1 MKFRRLVATIGCV
14 CLISSTSLIFY
25 AYAENESQNVNVVDK
40 INHSEN
46 LDELDAYMQQ
56 MLGQK
61 IKLTSDKRV
70 EKVSKV
76 SETSDYVIMSKAEY
90 LRDQN
95 GEDVEGSLL
104 TEKELKRIVSSGKE
118 TKASRTLSE
127 FNLDDAKK
135 VYLYSDELMGKI
147 QKGTALDDEAFSW
160 QLPIVNALGENGIIY
175 LEKSEATDEL
185 ITTSIEF
192 PVDNREM
199 FLSNEEIVELVNGS
213 IDNTANIEAIYFVD
227 MPISIMGTVVGI
239 VVLDSGD
246 IMFATVQDMPYYNGM
261 EFRQVYTFDEMMDYL
276 EVFEKK
282 AQGWINN
289 SHLQ

>member
-1 MKFRRLVATIGCV
+1 MKFKRLVATIGCV
-14 CLISSTSLIFY
+14 CLISSTSLILY
-25 AYAENESQNVNVVDK
+25 AYAENESQNVNVVNK

-70 EKVSKV
+70 EKVSKP
-76 SETSDYVIMSKAEY
+76 SETSNSVIMSKAEY

-95 GEDVEGSLL
+95 GEDVEGSLF
-104 TEKELKRIVSSGKE
+104 TERELKKIVSSDKE

-135 VYLYSDELMGKI
+135 VYLYSDELIGKI
-147 QKGTALDDEAFSW
+147 QKGTALDDEVFSW

>member
-1 MKFRRLVATIGCV
+1 M
-14 CLISSTSLIFY
+14 ISSTSLIFY

-160 QLPIVNALGENGIIY
+160 QLPIVNALGENGVIY

>member
-14 CLISSTSLIFY
+14 CLISSTSLILY
-25 AYAENESQNVNVVDK
+25 AYAENESQNVNVVNK

-46 LDELDAYMQQ
+46 LGELDAYMQQ
-56 MLGQK
+56 MLGEK
-61 IKLTSDKRV
+61 IRLTSDKRV
-70 EKVSKV
+70 EKVSKP
-76 SETSDYVIMSKAEY
+76 SETSNSVIMSKAEY

-95 GEDVEGSLL
+95 GEDVEGSLF
-104 TEKELKRIVSSGKE
+104 TERELKKIVSSDKE

-147 QKGTALDDEAFSW
+147 QKGTALDDEVFSW
-160 QLPIVNALGENGIIY
+160 QLPIVNALGENGIIC

-199 FLSNEEIVELVNGS
+199 FLSNAEIVELVNGS
-213 IDNTANIEAIYFVD
+213 IDNAASIDAIYFVD
-227 MPISIMGTVVGI
+227 MPISIMGTVVGT

-246 IMFATVQDMPYYNGM
+246 IMFATVQDVPYYNGM
-261 EFRQVYTFDEMMDYL
+261 EFKQVYSFTEMMNYL
-276 EVFEKK
+276 EIFAEKVR
-282 AQGWINN
+282 
-289 SHLQ
+289 

>member
-1 MKFRRLVATIGCV
+1 M
-14 CLISSTSLIFY
+14 ISSTSLIFY

-95 GEDVEGSLL
+95 GEDVEGSLF

>member
-1 MKFRRLVATIGCV
+1 
-14 CLISSTSLIFY
+14 
-25 AYAENESQNVNVVDK
+25 
-40 INHSEN
+40 
-46 LDELDAYMQQ
+46 MQQ

-95 GEDVEGSLL
+95 GEDVEGSLF

>member
-25 AYAENESQNVNVVDK
+25 AYAENESHHVNVVDK

-95 GEDVEGSLL
+95 GEDVEGSLF

-135 VYLYSDELMGKI
+135 V
-147 QKGTALDDEAFSW
+147 
-160 QLPIVNALGENGIIY
+160 
-175 LEKSEATDEL
+175 
-185 ITTSIEF
+185 
-192 PVDNREM
+192 
-199 FLSNEEIVELVNGS
+199 
-213 IDNTANIEAIYFVD
+213 
-227 MPISIMGTVVGI
+227 
-239 VVLDSGD
+239 
-246 IMFATVQDMPYYNGM
+246 
-261 EFRQVYTFDEMMDYL
+261 
-276 EVFEKK
+276 
-282 AQGWINN
+282 
-289 SHLQ
+289 

>member
-1 MKFRRLVATIGCV
+1 MIA
-14 CLISSTSLIFY
+14 STSNICY
-25 AYAENESQNVNVVDK
+25 AYAEHNSQNVNVVDK

-46 LDELDAYMQQ
+46 LDQLDPYMQQ

-61 IKLTSDKRV
+61 IELTPDKRV

-95 GEDVEGSLL
+95 GEDVEGSLF

-147 QKGTALDDEAFSW
+147 QKGTALDDEVFSW

>member
-1 MKFRRLVATIGCV
+1 MKFKRLVATIGCV
-14 CLISSTSLIFY
+14 CLISSTSLILY
-25 AYAENESQNVNVVDK
+25 AYAENESQNVNVVNK

-70 EKVSKV
+70 EKVSKP
-76 SETSDYVIMSKAEY
+76 SETSNSVIMSKAEY

-95 GEDVEGSLL
+95 GEDVEGSLF

-246 IMFATVQDMPYYNGM
+246 IMFATVQDVPYYNGM
-261 EFRQVYTFDEMMDYL
+261 EFKQVYSFTEMMNYL
-276 EVFEKK
+276 ELFAEKVR
-282 AQGWINN
+282 
-289 SHLQ
+289 

>member
-25 AYAENESQNVNVVDK
+25 AYAENESHHVNVVDK

-95 GEDVEGSLL
+95 GEDVEGSLF

-147 QKGTALDDEAFSW
+147 QKGTALDDEVFSW

>member
-160 QLPIVNALGENGIIY
+160 QLPIVNALGENGVIY